1 MTSQINYSNIN
12 TSYPVAGQDNDSQ
25 GFRDNFGAIQIAL
38 STASNEISNLQLTA
52 ATVTGINDFQQLGE
66 IKNAVLLGNISTVV
80 GDTGYGNNTTFN
92 GNVGNGGNV
101 NIVFGTADY
110 YLSQITTSTAYTLT
124 GFPGSTQ
131 LPALGKYRL
140 EVYPDSTTTYTVSF
154 INPNGLILSD
164 IDFPYTSTSVSHQM
178 WDIWSW
184 NGGGQIYVSL
194 VTLMG

>member
-1 MTSQINYSNIN
+1 MTSQINYSNID

-164 IDFPYTSTSVSHQM
+164 VDFPYTSTSVSHQM

>member
-164 IDFPYTSTSVSHQM
+164 VDFPYTSTSVSHQM